1 MVMPPNSDD
10 HLDKLILQ
18 IRKLACVSF
27 GVPTENIYIQ
37 ITPSRVAGTWYVLA
51 SREHAM
57 TVETKRG
64 LAQNSSGSSL
74 LAALGNMHDLLL
86 DAIHTKWQER
96 YEDKLREIENSRTD
110 VLPEEDFH
118 INDDDRR

>member
-1 MVMPPNSDD
+1 MPITDD
-10 HLDKLILQ
+10 QLDKLILQ

-27 GVPTENIYIQ
+27 GVPTEDIYIQ
-37 ITPSRVAGTWYVLA
+37 ITPSRVTGPWYVLV

-64 LAQNSSGSSL
+64 LAQNSNGNTL
-74 LAALGNMHDLLL
+74 MAALSNMHDILL
-86 DAIHTKWQER
+86 DAVYGKWQER

-110 VLPEEDFH
+110 VLPEDDFH
-118 INDDDRR
+118 INDNDRR